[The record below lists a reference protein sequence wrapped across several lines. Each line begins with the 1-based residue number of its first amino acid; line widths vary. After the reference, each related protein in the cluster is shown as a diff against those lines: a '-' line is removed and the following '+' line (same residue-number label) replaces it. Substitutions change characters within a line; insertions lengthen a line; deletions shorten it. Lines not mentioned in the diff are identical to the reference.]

1 MTTSEN
7 QKIIDSVIKG
17 IAIFSS
23 LDATEITLD
32 DNLEEDLY
40 LDLAV
45 NLPLIIAEVAHY
57 LEVEILSETIS
68 DYVKQALKDPEKA
81 TVSEVIALFEEE
93 MEFN

>member
-7 QKIIDSVIKG
+7 QKIIDTVIKG

-23 LDATEITLD
+23 LEASEITPD

-45 NLPLIIAEVAHY
+45 NLPLIIGEVAHY
-57 LEVEILSETIS
+57 LGVEIPSEEIS
-68 DYVKQALKDPEKA
+68 EHVKQALSDPDKA
-81 TVSEVIALFEEE
+81 TVAEVIALFEEE
-93 MEFN
+93 VEFN